1 MRIGLFCA
9 CPFSYSGG
17 VQEHVKA
24 LFDSLQKKGVY
35 VKILLP
41 GSNGGKEEN
50 INHYYFGSCVP
61 LFSTDTRGN
70 LSFCLNPDLIDEV
83 LEREKFDILHF
94 HSPDAPFLA
103 WQFLER
109 SKAVNIG
116 TFHTSVEGT
125 LFEEFFLPITQYF
138 QKEIIKKIHGIIVV
152 SNTAR
157 SYLPKDIHAPIVTIP
172 NGVDLSR
179 FSEKNAQI
187 KKFKDGKINIL
198 FVGRFDRRK
207 GVKYLLQAFKLLR
220 EKYENIRLI
229 LVGSGALSYWYKMR
243 ALAEDIPDVEF
254 VGEVSDKELPCYY
267 ATCDIFCSPA
277 THGESFGI
285 VLLEAM
291 ATGKPVVAY
300 ANSGYKEVLI
310 SKGAQ
315 FLAPPRDISALAEKL
330 EKLILNTNLRNEMGQ
345 WGLQEVKKYSWDSVS
360 EQVLKFYEKILERAK
375 RKF

>member
-1 MRIGLFCA
+1 MKVGLFCA

-24 LFDSLQKKGVY
+24 LFGSLQKKGVY
-35 VKILLP
+35 TKILLP
-41 GSNGGKEEN
+41 GGNGGEKN
-50 INHYYFGSCVP
+50 NNNHYYFGSCVP

-83 LEREKFDILHF
+83 LTSEKFDVLHF

-103 WQFLER
+103 WQILER
-109 SKAVNIG
+109 SNTVNIG

-138 QKEIIKKIHGIIVV
+138 QKEIIKKIDGIIVV

-157 SYLPKDIHAPIVTIP
+157 SYLPKDIDAEIATIP
-172 NGVDLSR
+172 NGVDLTR
-179 FSEKNAQI
+179 FSPSNRPIE
-187 KKFKDGKINIL
+187 KFKDGKFNIL

-207 GVKYLLQAFKLLR
+207 GVKYLLQAFKFLR
-220 EKYENIRLI
+220 ERYENIRLI

-254 VGEVSDKELPCYY
+254 IGEVSDKELPRYY

-300 ANSGYKEVLI
+300 ANSGYKEVLVG
-310 SKGAQ
+310 KGAQ

-330 EKLILNTNLRNEMGQ
+330 ETLILDKNLRKEMGQ
-345 WGLQEVKKYSWDSVS
+345 WGLKDAQKYSWDSVG
-360 EQVLKFYEKILERAK
+360 EQVLQFYEKILKGEP
-375 RKF
+375 